1 MLRIKEIKIN
11 VKEDSPEIL
20 KEMILKKLK
29 ITEKEIKKILI
40 KKKSIDARCA
50 SNVFHVYEVDVTLKG
65 NYKIKNLKNV
75 IEVQEEE
82 YNTPKIGKNKLS
94 SRPIIVGSGPGGLFA
109 ALLLAEKGFKPL
121 IIERGECVEER
132 IKTVERFW
140 KTGILNL
147 ESNVQFGEG
156 GAGTFSDG
164 KLNTMVKDKF
174 CRGKK
179 VLETFVD
186 CGAKKEILYESHPHI
201 GTDKLREVIKNLRQ
215 KIILYGGEFLYNTK
229 LTDLKIEKE
238 KIKQIEINHEKWL
251 DTEILILAIGHSARD
266 TFEMLSKYL
275 KMESK
280 PFAVGVRVMHT
291 QEMINNSQYKES
303 AKYLPPANYKLT
315 YHTKEG
321 RGVYSFCM
329 CPGGYVVNASSE
341 KSRLVINGMS
351 EQKRDTK
358 TANSAIV
365 VTVSKKDFGEQLFD
379 GLKFQRKL
387 EEEAFKIKKGAIPI
401 QLYKDFIQKTESNE
415 LGEVKPITKGQF
427 AFADLNK
434 ILPDFITK
442 SIKEAMTE
450 FDKKIKGFAKDD
462 TIMLGVESRT
472 SSPIRILRDENYN
485 SNIKGIFPVG
495 EGVGYAG
502 GITSASIDGLKCA
515 EKIISFYN
523 PY

>member
-1 MLRIKEIKIN
+1 
-11 VKEDSPEIL
+11 
-20 KEMILKKLK
+20 
-29 ITEKEIKKILI
+29 
-40 KKKSIDARCA
+40 
-50 SNVFHVYEVDVTLKG
+50 
-65 NYKIKNLKNV
+65 
-75 IEVQEEE
+75 
-82 YNTPKIGKNKLS
+82 
-94 SRPIIVGSGPGGLFA
+94 
-109 ALLLAEKGFKPL
+109 
-121 IIERGECVEER
+121 
-132 IKTVERFW
+132 
-140 KTGILNL
+140 
-147 ESNVQFGEG
+147 
-156 GAGTFSDG
+156 
-164 KLNTMVKDKF
+164 
-174 CRGKK
+174 
-179 VLETFVD
+179 
-186 CGAKKEILYESHPHI
+186 
-201 GTDKLREVIKNLRQ
+201 
-215 KIILYGGEFLYNTK
+215 
-229 LTDLKIEKE
+229 
-238 KIKQIEINHEKWL
+238 
-251 DTEILILAIGHSARD
+251 
-266 TFEMLSKYL
+266 MLSKYL

-495 EGVGYAG
+495 EGAGYAG